1 MNCAGW
7 INIYRSGFFHTAGKP
22 GAYDR
27 HPGDIYATEADARAD
42 ISPASHYVATVP
54 VSWQEAVVPPVN
66 PRVNEELEIPLEWLE
81 DGGGNGSYLWL
92 DSVPDAPICQS

>member
-1 MNCAGW
+1 MNCTGW

-27 HPGDIYATEADARAD
+27 HPGDIYATECAARAD
-42 ISPASHYVATVP
+42 ISPASHYIATVP
-54 VSWQEAVVPPVN
+54 ISWQEAVVPPVN

-81 DGGGNGSYLWL
+81 GGGGNGSYLWL